1 MMINNKEK
9 TAGVDMDKIQDIVK
23 RMIGDH
29 VKVALANQDN
39 YDNDGNVID
48 DYVAADVAIAMNNDN
63 WMNVDDLIDD
73 VLKDND
79 IYQSA
84 IRRVA

>member
-1 MMINNKEK
+1 MMINYKEN

-29 VKVALANQDN
+29 VRVALANQDN

-48 DYVAADVAIAMNNDN
+48 DYVAADVKIAMDNDN

-79 IYQSA
+79 IYQSN

>member
-1 MMINNKEK
+1 MMINNKEN

-73 VLKDND
+73 VLKDHG